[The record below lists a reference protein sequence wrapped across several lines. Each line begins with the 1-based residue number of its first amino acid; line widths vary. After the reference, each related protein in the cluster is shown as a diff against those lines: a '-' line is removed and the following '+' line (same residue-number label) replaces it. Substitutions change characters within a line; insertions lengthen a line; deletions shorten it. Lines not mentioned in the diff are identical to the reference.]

1 MYIST
6 LNCIYIKNNIK
17 NLDQVAN
24 KYGINRNS
32 LNAKDDAIKI
42 AIKSIQELV
51 TGMENKKVDV
61 EFIDAVKKLGNF
73 LYDVSD
79 STVG

>member
-1 MYIST
+1 M
-6 LNCIYIKNNIK
+6 

-51 TGMENKKVDV
+51 KGMENKEVDV

>member
-1 MYIST
+1 M
-6 LNCIYIKNNIK
+6 
-17 NLDQVAN
+17 NLDQIAS
-24 KYGINRNS
+24 KYGVNRNS

-42 AIKSIQELV
+42 AIKSIQDLV
-51 TGMENKKVDV
+51 KGMENKKVDV

-79 STVG
+79 STIG

>member
-1 MYIST
+1 M
-6 LNCIYIKNNIK
+6 

-42 AIKSIQELV
+42 AIKSIQDLV
-51 TGMENKKVDV
+51 KGMENKKVDT
-61 EFIDAVKKLGNF
+61 EFVDAVKKLGNF

-79 STVG
+79 STIG

>member
-1 MYIST
+1 MT
-6 LNCIYIKNNIK
+6 
-17 NLDQVAN
+17 LDQIAV
-24 KYGINRNS
+24 KYGVNRNS

-51 TGMENKKVDV
+51 KGMENKEVDA
-61 EFIDAVKKLGNF
+61 EFVDAVKKLGNF

>member
-1 MYIST
+1 MT
-6 LNCIYIKNNIK
+6 
-17 NLDQVAN
+17 LDQIAS
-24 KYGINRNS
+24 KYGVNRNS

-42 AIKSIQELV
+42 AIKSIQDLV
-51 TGMENKKVDV
+51 KGMENKKVDV

-79 STVG
+79 STIG

>member
-1 MYIST
+1 M
-6 LNCIYIKNNIK
+6 

-51 TGMENKKVDV
+51 KGMENKKVDA
-61 EFIDAVKKLGNF
+61 EFVDAVKKLGNF

>member
-1 MYIST
+1 MT
-6 LNCIYIKNNIK
+6 
-17 NLDQVAN
+17 LDQIAS
-24 KYGINRNS
+24 KYGVNRNS

-42 AIKSIQELV
+42 AIKSIKDLV
-51 TGMENKKVDV
+51 KGMENKKVDT

-79 STVG
+79 STIG

>member
-1 MYIST
+1 M
-6 LNCIYIKNNIK
+6 

-42 AIKSIQELV
+42 AIKSIQDLV
-51 TGMENKKVDV
+51 KGMENKEVDV

-79 STVG
+79 STIG

>member
-1 MYIST
+1 M
-6 LNCIYIKNNIK
+6 

-42 AIKSIQELV
+42 AIKSIQDLV
-51 TGMENKKVDV
+51 KGMENKEVDV

>member
-1 MYIST
+1 MT
-6 LNCIYIKNNIK
+6 
-17 NLDQVAN
+17 LDQIAS
-24 KYGINRNS
+24 KYGVNRKS

-42 AIKSIQELV
+42 AIKSIQDLV
-51 TGMENKKVDV
+51 KGMENKKVDT

-79 STVG
+79 STIG

>member
-1 MYIST
+1 M
-6 LNCIYIKNNIK
+6 

-51 TGMENKKVDV
+51 KGMENKKVDT
-61 EFIDAVKKLGNF
+61 EFVDAVKKLGNF

-79 STVG
+79 STIG

>member
-1 MYIST
+1 M
-6 LNCIYIKNNIK
+6 

-51 TGMENKKVDV
+51 KGMENKKVDT
-61 EFIDAVKKLGNF
+61 EFVDAVKKLGNF